1 MYKLSKSVDNAHD
14 DAIWT
19 ACWTSKRRVLTASV
33 DATLKLWDPTTL
45 SSSEEG
51 DGPVLTLTGHDLGV
65 IDAAVAPDGVRAVST
80 GFDSVRVWDLDSGA
94 CTGSMASGSVEAW
107 AVAIDP
113 FAGTNFAVSSHAGGV
128 GIYAV
133 DSMEPVSSLE
143 GAGKK
148 FGLCLEYS
156 PDGTKLAMGGN
167 DGSVTLFDLAS
178 GSVSTTFTSHA
189 KPVRAL
195 AFSPNNDI
203 LLSAS
208 DDMHVNMY
216 DLMGGIFV
224 SSTTAHSSWVL
235 GLTYSPDAGNYAT
248 SSSDKQVKVWE
259 LNSREPVHTFAGHS
273 DQVWSVAY
281 DDTGS
286 RLVSAGDDAR
296 IQIYDCPQ
304 TL

>member
-1 MYKLSKSVDNAHD
+1 MGTRRKMYKLSKSVDNAHD

-33 DATLKLWDPTTL
+33 DATLELWDPTTL

-113 FAGTNFAVSSHAGGV
+113 FAGTNFAVSSHAGGI

-148 FGLCLEYS
+148 FGLCLAPS
-156 PDGTKLAMGGN
+156 PFPQTTISSSPLPTTCTSTCTISWAESLSRPQPHTPP
-167 DGSVTLFDLAS
+167 GS
-178 GSVSTTFTSHA
+178 
-189 KPVRAL
+189 
-195 AFSPNNDI
+195 
-203 LLSAS
+203 SAS
-208 DDMHVNMY
+208 PTRQTQE
-216 DLMGGIFV
+216 
-224 SSTTAHSSWVL
+224 TT
-235 GLTYSPDAGNYAT
+235 
-248 SSSDKQVKVWE
+248 
-259 LNSREPVHTFAGHS
+259 
-273 DQVWSVAY
+273 
-281 DDTGS
+281 
-286 RLVSAGDDAR
+286 
-296 IQIYDCPQ
+296 
-304 TL
+304 